1 LLRVGLTGGIAA
13 GKSSVGAMLVKL
25 GARLVQADAISHQLL
40 QPGQAIYDQVVSHF
54 GAQILEADR
63 TINRAR
69 LAEAAFADGRI
80 RELNRIIHPAVIKK
94 QEAWMDEVERSDARA
109 IAVVEAALIIEAGAA
124 QQFERLIVV
133 TCRPEQRVERW
144 AARMKVE
151 REVAEREVARRMAAQ
166 LPDTEKIKLADYVID
181 NSGSLAETERQVR
194 VIYDELRA
202 GMVKAEAQGGEEKP

>member
-1 LLRVGLTGGIAA
+1 
-13 GKSSVGAMLVKL
+13 MLVKL

-181 NSGSLAETERQVR
+181 
-194 VIYDELRA
+194 
-202 GMVKAEAQGGEEKP
+202 